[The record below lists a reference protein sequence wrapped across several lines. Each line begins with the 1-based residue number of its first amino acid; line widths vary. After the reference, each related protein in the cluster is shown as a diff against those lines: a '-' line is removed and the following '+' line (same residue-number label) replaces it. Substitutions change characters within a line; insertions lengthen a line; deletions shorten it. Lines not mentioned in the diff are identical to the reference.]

1 MANLFS
7 ASPAT
12 SQQIPTLTPQQLGV
26 KGQASNQALQML
38 QGLTGGNFNFEPIA
52 QQARTQFNTQ
62 TVPGLA
68 ERFTSLGSGAQRSS
82 AFQGALGQAGAGLEE
97 GLGALRSQYGL
108 QQQGL
113 NQNLLQLLLGHSL
126 SPEADTIINEGE
138 EGILNQLGPVLGQL
152 LPYLPQIIGS
162 FIPGG
167 SAIGSGVSAGLNAL
181 KGLFSGGGKKQQPV
195 IPSGGG
201 FNPTPNYSNLISN
214 VLGGK

>member
-12 SQQIPTLTPQQLGV
+12 GQQIPTLTPQQLGV

-38 QGLTGGNFNFEPIA
+38 QGLGGGNFNFEPIA
-52 QQARTQFNTQ
+52 QQARTQFQTQ
-62 TVPGLA
+62 TLPGLA

-97 GLGALRSQYGL
+97 GLAGLKSQYGL

-126 SPEADTIINEGE
+126 SPEADTLINEGE
-138 EGILNQLGPVLGQL
+138 PGALSQLGPILGQL
-152 LPYLPQIIGS
+152 LPFLPQIIGS
-162 FIPGG
+162 FVPGG
-167 SAIGSGVSAGLNAL
+167 SAIGTGLSAGFNAL
-181 KGLFSGGGKKQQPV
+181 KGLFGGGQKQQPQTQ
-195 IPSGGG
+195 S
-201 FNPTPNYSNLISN
+201 FQPNYSNMISN
-214 VLGGK
+214 ILGGR

>member
-12 SQQIPTLTPQQLGV
+12 GQQIPTLTPQQLGV
-26 KGQASNQALQML
+26 KGQVSNQALQML
-38 QGLTGGNFNFEPIA
+38 QGLGGGNFNFEPIA
-52 QQARTQFNTQ
+52 QQARTQFQTQ

-113 NQNLLQLLLGHSL
+113 NQNLLQMLLGHSL
-126 SPEADTIINEGE
+126 SPEADTLISQGE
-138 EGILNQLGPVLGQL
+138 PGLLQELGPVIGQL
-152 LPYLPQIIGS
+152 LPYLPALIGS
-162 FIPGG
+162 FFGPAGTAAG
-167 SAIGSGVSAGLNAL
+167 AGVGAGFNAL
-181 KGLFSGGGKKQQPV
+181 KGLFSGGGQRQQTQTQAT
-195 IPSGGG
+195 SGA
-201 FNPTPNYSNLISN
+201 NLPNYSNLISN
-214 VLGGK
+214 IIGGR